1 MKAYETLA
9 PYYDRFMSFLNY
21 EEEAIPIGK
30 YITATGA
37 KRVLDLGAG
46 SGGHLIPLLEQGF
59 TIDALD
65 ISESMLQILQDK
77 LKSRGLAATCICD
90 DMCRYLS
97 QAAYDFLY
105 AFGDTVHHLAN
116 QDAFLAFLRCCHR
129 NLSEGG
135 SLAFTWRERDYFED
149 MAELGSFYEQHGTDY
164 LLWTVDYESRNN
176 KATIDYTAFICGG
189 DRRFDKIEECHPL
202 QVYTED
208 EIYLAAKQTGFAFC
222 DDLAEDYFKTER
234 DADEYRQIALLK
246 KI

>member
-9 PYYDRFMSFLNY
+9 PYYDRFMSFFSIMRKKQYLSVNTLPQQ
-21 EEEAIPIGK
+21 EPKGFL
-30 YITATGA
+30 TW
-37 KRVLDLGAG
+37 GAG

-97 QAAYDFLY
+97 QAAYDFSTPLEIR
-105 AFGDTVHHLAN
+105 FIILPTKTR
-116 QDAFLAFLRCCHR
+116 FLAFLRCCHR

-164 LLWTVDYESRNN
+164 LLLGSR
-176 KATIDYTAFICGG
+176 
-189 DRRFDKIEECHPL
+189 L
-202 QVYTED
+202 
-208 EIYLAAKQTGFAFC
+208 
-222 DDLAEDYFKTER
+222 
-234 DADEYRQIALLK
+234 
-246 KI
+246 